1 MPESLN
7 QFLNKRHEKGKRAYE
22 SMADFGAWDG
32 FYKTLSSLYP
42 DNAHFVFELLQNAED
57 AKATKVRFELSDE
70 SLTFKHNGKTK
81 RWWVLHDNWQ
91 KMIDKHYDDN
101 KDNPTERYKYMSFA
115 EWLKINHNIGNGEK
129 SFTDS
134 IDGEFHTTYVW
145 LARLDMGRKMQK
157 FFKQNPKEDYLTFQA
172 EC

>member
-1 MPESLN
+1 MGRYYEGDID
-7 QFLNKRHEKGKRAYE
+7 GKFWFAIQDSNDGE
-22 SMADFGAWDG
+22 FFGAEEQDSNWID
-32 FYKTLSSLYP
+32 YCVDRET
-42 DNAHFVFELLQNAED
+42 FEEKNGINKCKKE
-57 AKATKVRFELSDE
+57 
-70 SLTFKHNGKTK
+70 LTFKHNGKTK